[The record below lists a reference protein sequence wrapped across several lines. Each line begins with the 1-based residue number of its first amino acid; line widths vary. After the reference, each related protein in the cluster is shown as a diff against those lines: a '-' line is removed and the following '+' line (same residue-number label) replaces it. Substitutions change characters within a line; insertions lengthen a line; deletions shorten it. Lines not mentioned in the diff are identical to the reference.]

1 MKLKEIIELD
11 KNLRQKAGL
20 SELEYLRVGSN
31 VYGYM
36 PLKNEILI
44 AKNWVHFTLLTERR

>member
-11 KNLRQKAGL
+11 KELRQKAGAP
-20 SELEYLRVGSN
+20 ELDYLRVGSN

-36 PLKNEILI
+36 PLSNEILI
-44 AKNWVHFTLLTERR
+44 AKNWVHFTQLGVKK